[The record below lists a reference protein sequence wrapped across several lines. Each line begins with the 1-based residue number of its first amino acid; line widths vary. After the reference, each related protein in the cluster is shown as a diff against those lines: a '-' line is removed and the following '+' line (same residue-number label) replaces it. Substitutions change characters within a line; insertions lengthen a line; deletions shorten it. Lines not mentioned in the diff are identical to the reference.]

1 MPWLI
6 AFICACMSFALSDD
20 GTRCAY
26 AGTTPPPPAGVVGD
40 VGDVGDV
47 GECAPLAAA
56 AAAAAAAVGL
66 AGSLY
71 LRTQPAAASDAG
83 RSTADRIG
91 AGAHK
96 LPSFASSASSLASAF
111 ARLDFLSFLNLAP
124 ALRTVR
130 VLPIIQLSGT

>member
-20 GTRCAY
+20 GTPCAY
-26 AGTTPPPPAGVVGD
+26 AGTTPPPPSGVVGD
-40 VGDVGDV
+40 VGEV
-47 GECAPLAAA
+47 GECVPLAAA

-111 ARLDFLSFLNLAP
+111 ARLDFFSFLNLAP